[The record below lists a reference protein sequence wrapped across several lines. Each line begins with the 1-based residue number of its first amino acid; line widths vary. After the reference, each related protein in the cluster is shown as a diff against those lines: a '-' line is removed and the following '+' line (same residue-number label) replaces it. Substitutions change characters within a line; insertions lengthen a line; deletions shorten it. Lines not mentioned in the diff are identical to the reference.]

1 MNQPANNHRHFAAR
15 IEAIAGPLVGR
26 LGFSAQRLDGGPV
39 IALNADERFP
49 MASIFKISDRARC
62 LYEEQL
68 DPGGRPRPRH
78 RRDGARA
85 LRPFRDMMRAFTAN
99 LRPRTAVPGRLR
111 RTLL

>member
-49 MASIFKISDRARC
+49 MASIFKIPIVLA
-62 LYEEQL
+62 
-68 DPGGRPRPRH
+68 
-78 RRDGARA
+78 A
-85 LRPFRDMMRAFTAN
+85 LRRVQAGDLA
-99 LRPRTAVPGRLR
+99 LDDILEVPPDKYVMSPVI
-111 RTLL
+111 